1 MLYMAHP
8 PISTSLQFCCLA
20 IVLLNNVKVKS
31 GALFRYSKNYAQY
44 VQKFVCAR
52 VSCVTDV
59 TPSASFSAF
68 FLPPPNPQTD
78 REAGNEKP
86 NPGTSLA
93 RIFLA
98 GGRRSEFRS
107 RP

>member
-1 MLYMAHP
+1 MAHR

-31 GALFRYSKNYAQY
+31 GALFRYSKNYVQY

-68 FLPPPNPQTD
+68 FLPPNPQTD
-78 REAGNEKP
+78 REAGNEKR

-93 RIFLA
+93 RIFWA